1 MYYAGLGT
9 AADKPKAL
17 KYLIESAEQGN
28 TQAKRI
34 VAQELISG
42 EYIPQDIQR
51 GIIMLTEYADKGD
64 MYWLEATEIHPEL
77 RNDLAT
83 EVGVE

>member
-28 TQAKRI
+28 TQAKAYRCTGAYKRRI
-34 VAQELISG
+34 HSTG
-42 EYIPQDIQR
+42 YS
-51 GIIMLTEYADKGD
+51 TWNNYA
-64 MYWLEATEIHPEL
+64 
-77 RNDLAT
+77 N
-83 EVGVE
+83 

>member
-42 EYIPQDIQR
+42 EYIPQDI
-51 GIIMLTEYADKGD
+51 
-64 MYWLEATEIHPEL
+64 
-77 RNDLAT
+77 
-83 EVGVE
+83 